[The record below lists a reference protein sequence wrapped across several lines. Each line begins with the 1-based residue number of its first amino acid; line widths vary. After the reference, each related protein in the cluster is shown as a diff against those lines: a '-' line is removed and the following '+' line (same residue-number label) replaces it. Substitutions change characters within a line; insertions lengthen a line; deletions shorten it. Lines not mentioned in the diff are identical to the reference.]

1 MNDCKVTVILEYVLH
16 SLFSH
21 CLQIVCIPFQLLNI
35 IIAAVPVI
43 YLHIVPHRGLL
54 LPKIVVD
61 DFGGTR
67 TDPGM
72 LGSGIYF
79 ASSSR

>member
-1 MNDCKVTVILEYVLH
+1 MCRFPTLLASCQGKPYLCRCTVILSH
-16 SLFSH
+16 SD
-21 CLQIVCIPFQLLNI
+21 C
-35 IIAAVPVI
+35 
-43 YLHIVPHRGLL
+43 YRGLL

-72 LGSGIYF
+72 LGSGLYF
-79 ASSSR
+79 ANAFRLHNCL